1 MGRGRMK
8 KVPFVLFGL
17 LLALGL
23 VAPLPAAASSSRS
36 SVESVQDT
44 QLNVPKTGRRRN
56 RRRERHGGG
65 IGHNYGKGGKSMGR
79 GGKRFGKNIANGK
92 PLKAG
97 KEMGKGAGGFGKGV
111 GKGTRGVG
119 IKVGKKVGKATKRA
133 FKP

>member
-1 MGRGRMK
+1 MK

-17 LLALGL
+17 LLVLGL
-23 VAPLPAAASSSRS
+23 VAPLPAESNSALRPAAS
-36 SVESVQDT
+36 VQEP

-79 GGKRFGKNIANGK
+79 GGKRFGKNIAKGK

-97 KEMGKGAGGFGKGV
+97 KEFGKGAGGFGKGV
-111 GKGTRGVG
+111 GKGTGGVG
-119 IKVGKKVGKATKRA
+119 SKVGRKVGKATKRA
-133 FKP
+133 VTP